1 MPEPEHS
8 ARARAAVSPT
18 ISPLGQR
25 VFDIGA
31 WLACAADVALSVPPT
46 WQTAYLLSVASV
58 VVVLGRYRFPR
69 AVCLLSVPGLLYGY
83 ALIAPVLALFTLVIV
98 RELSWRRTCWWAVP
112 LVLSQTIMFPL
123 REFAH
128 ESISHIVLS
137 FGYAVLYAAAAI
149 GLGQAVVT
157 RRRLVASIAEA
168 DEQRDAREAIRVQNA
183 VTAERLRISRELHD
197 VVAHQVTMVSIR
209 AGALGVQSQDPV
221 VREAAADIRA
231 LTGATLTE
239 LRAMLSL
246 LHAPGGALS
255 TPGLD
260 DIDELVAATGMPV
273 EVDYDGDSASVD
285 PAVSRAAYRVLQ
297 ETLTNA
303 HRHAPGAS
311 VHVVVARRAG
321 GLRLTVHNTAA
332 TRRPEGNGT
341 AGLGLLGLRERV
353 QALGGTLT
361 AGPDDGGWTVRAEFP
376 AAGAAGREAPE
387 LASGRPTR

>member
-1 MPEPEHS
+1 VSEPE
-8 ARARAAVSPT
+8 RAGRDRAAVSPT
-18 ISPLGQR
+18 ISPRGQR
-25 VFDIGA
+25 VFDISA
-31 WLACAADVALSVPPT
+31 WLACVADVALSVPPT
-46 WQTAYLLSVASV
+46 WRTPYLLSVASV
-58 VVVLGRYRFPR
+58 IVVIGRYRFPR
-69 AVCLLSVPGLLYGY
+69 TVCLLSVPGLLYGY

-98 RELSWRRTCWWAVP
+98 RELSWRRSCGWAVP
-112 LVLSQTIMFPL
+112 LVLSQTIVFPL
-123 REFAH
+123 REFAD
-128 ESISHIVLS
+128 ESISHVVLS
-137 FGYAVLYAAAAI
+137 LGYAVLYAAAAI

-168 DEQRDAREAIRVQNA
+168 KEQRGAREAISVQNA

-209 AGALGVQSQDPV
+209 AGTLGVQSQDPV
-221 VREAAADIRA
+221 AREAAADIRA

-246 LHAPGGALS
+246 LHAPGGAIS

-260 DIDELVAATGMPV
+260 DVDELVAATGMPV
-273 EVDYDGDSASVD
+273 DIDYYGDLGGVD

-311 VHVVVARRAG
+311 VRVTVDNRAG

-332 TRRPEGNGT
+332 TSSPEGNGT

-353 QALGGTLT
+353 QALGGTMA
-361 AGPDDGGWTVRAEFP
+361 AGPDDDGWTVRVDFP
-376 AAGAAGREAPE
+376 AIGVTSRETIQ
-387 LASGRPTR
+387 R